1 MKFERIA
8 LSILAILPFK
18 AIAFAAEARL
28 TTLAGLDANEVM
40 DSHHA
45 DAAIN
50 DDHSWNLLLKRKN
63 MLFKP
68 LEMTATPEQAY
79 ERFVEQ
85 SGLRDSEDAVIEFNA
100 LIDRMVR
107 EGMIK
112 TDEKQFVSSI
122 PSTSG
127 V

>member
-8 LSILAILPFK
+8 LSILAMLPFK

-28 TTLAGLDANEVM
+28 TTLAGLDANGAT
-40 DSHHA
+40 DTHHI

-50 DDHSWNLLLKRKN
+50 DGHSWSLLLTRKN
-63 MLFKP
+63 LLFKP
-68 LEMTATPEQAY
+68 LEMTTTPEQAY

-85 SGLRDSEDAVIEFNA
+85 SGLHDSEDAVIEFNT

-122 PSTSG
+122 PSKQF
-127 V
+127 